1 MSIIVPTLNEESQI
15 TATLRALQKLSGEKE
30 IIVADGGSTD
40 KTIELAAAQGVRVVH
55 SVRGR
60 GPQMHAGALQAA
72 GDVPP
77 FFFTKPTDAVVP
89 AAGTLAYPM
98 LTEDL
103 HHEIEMVIAIGKAG
117 SRIDPK
123 DALDYVLGYSV
134 GVDLTRRDLQAIA
147 KKMSRPWD
155 WAKGFDESAP
165 VTPIHLAKKIG
176 HPGTGRI
183 WLSVNGATRQTGD
196 LADMIWPVADI
207 ISHVSQAVVIKPG
220 DLIFSGT
227 PAGVGALKRGD
238 KVAGGVDGVAEFEFE
253 IGKA

>member
-1 MSIIVPTLNEESQI
+1 MAEYIFAPSPVTAVPI
-15 TATLRALQKLSGEKE
+15 A
-30 IIVADGGSTD
+30 GST
-40 KTIELAAAQGVRVVH
+40 ASFPVRRVFCV
-55 SVRGR
+55 GR
-60 GPQMHAGALQAA
+60 NYADHAREMGANP
-72 GDVPP
+72 DREPP
-77 FFFTKPTDAVVP
+77 FFFTKPADAVVP

-103 HHEIEMVIAIGKAG
+103 HHEIEMVIAIGKEG
-117 SRIDPK
+117 SRIEPK
-123 DALDYVLGYSV
+123 NALDYVLGYSV

-165 VTPIHLAKKIG
+165 VTPIHLAEKIG
-176 HPGTGRI
+176 HPGTGKI
-183 WLSVNGATRQTGD
+183 WLS
-196 LADMIWPVADI
+196 VADI
-207 ISHVSQAVVIKPG
+207 ISHVSHAVVIKPG

-238 KVAGGVDGVAEFEFE
+238 KVTGGVEGVAEFQFE

>member
-1 MSIIVPTLNEESQI
+1 MPEYIFAPSPV
-15 TATLRALQKLSGEKE
+15 TAAP
-30 IIVADGGSTD
+30 IAGST
-40 KTIELAAAQGVRVVH
+40 ASFPVRRVFCV
-55 SVRGR
+55 GR
-60 GPQMHAGALQAA
+60 NYADHAREMGANP
-72 GDVPP
+72 DREPP
-77 FFFTKPTDAVVP
+77 FFFTKPADAVVP

-103 HHEIEMVIAIGKAG
+103 HHEIEMVIAIGKEG

-123 DALDYVLGYSV
+123 NALDYVLGYSV

-165 VTPIHLAKKIG
+165 VTPIHLAEKIG
-176 HPGTGRI
+176 HPGTGKI
-183 WLSVNGATRQTGD
+183 WLSVNGETKQAGD
-196 LADMIWPVADI
+196 LADKIWPVADI
-207 ISHVSQAVVIKPG
+207 ISHVSHAVVIKPG

-238 KVAGGVDGVAEFEFE
+238 KVTGGVEGVAEFQFE